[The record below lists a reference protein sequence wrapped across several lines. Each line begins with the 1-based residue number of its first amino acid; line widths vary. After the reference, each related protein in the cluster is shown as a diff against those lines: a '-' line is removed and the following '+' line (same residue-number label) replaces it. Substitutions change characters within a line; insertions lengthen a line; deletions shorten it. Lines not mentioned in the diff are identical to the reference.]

1 MVEHSLED
9 GDADTM
15 IVQLALSKAKDMTQM
30 CSMPV
35 FIILIQMANPS
46 SWQRKGLC
54 AIKIIATTLDQ
65 DLRSCLLIAHAM
77 SGYDAASATF
87 GMGKVEVFNK
97 LKESPNWRC
106 KLQKLL
112 DDDISADKMVGLDE
126 DFYIELYRKIATKA
140 TTLDQIRVIMYNL
153 PKYIPLREYQQQ
165 AVYSIFTCF
174 VFICKS
180 ADGNIWKKCWMQKT
194 TGFTRT

>member
-1 MVEHSLED
+1 MKH
-9 GDADTM
+9 
-15 IVQLALSKAKDMTQM
+15 
-30 CSMPV
+30 
-35 FIILIQMANPS
+35 FRF
-46 SWQRKGLC
+46 W
-54 AIKIIATTLDQ
+54 KIRVKPNFAYKYMYLY
-65 DLRSCLLIAHAM
+65 LRLY
-77 SGYDAASATF
+77 G
-87 GMGKVEVFNK
+87 
-97 LKESPNWRC
+97 

-112 DDDISADKMVGLDE
+112 DDDITADKMVGLGE
-126 DFYIELYRKIATKA
+126 DFYIELYRKIATEA

-153 PKYIPLREYQQQ
+153 PKYIHLREYQQQ